1 MINILFEDKSI
12 VVCEKPVGVSSQ
24 GEDPNSMITLLKSQ
38 LNSDIFPIHR
48 LDQTVGGLMVYAKN
62 SQAAGKL
69 SGQMAQDQFTKEYL
83 AIVQGT
89 LEKDEDTLEDLLF
102 HDKRKNKSY
111 VVDRQRNG
119 VKSAKLSYKV
129 LDSRNESS
137 LIRVHLY
144 TGRTHQIR
152 VQFASRKHPLIGDG
166 KYGDKSNKNNIS
178 LYSAYLKF
186 SHPFKKEVLE
196 FSSKP
201 DLNSSW
207 DLYKEYTKEGKLD
220 F

>member
-1 MINILFEDKSI
+1 MINILFEDKSL
-12 VVCEKPVGVSSQ
+12 VVCEKPVGLTSE
-24 GEDPNSMITLLKSQ
+24 GEGKDSLITKLKEQ
-38 LNSDIFPIHR
+38 LNSDIFPVHR

-69 SGQMAQDQFTKEYL
+69 SGQMTNNQFTKEYL
-83 AIVQGT
+83 AIVQGS
-89 LEKDEDTLEDLLF
+89 LEKDEDILEDLLF

-119 VKSAKLSYKV
+119 VKKAKLSYKV
-129 LDSRNESS
+129 LARKENTS

-144 TGRTHQIR
+144 TGRSHQIR

-166 KYGDKSNKNNIS
+166 KYGDKTNKNNIS
-178 LYSAYLKF
+178 LYSSYLKL

-196 FSSKP
+196 FSSLP
-201 DLNSSW
+201 DLNPSW
-207 DLYKEYTKEGKLD
+207 QLYKEYTKQ
-220 F
+220 